1 MPPLLLV
8 GAGSPLGT
16 EPTARQGPAL
26 HKRGE
31 NNISLAYVFAATFL
45 FRSNVSSNT
54 DPQSAHK
61 RPCRSRRYRMFTGFW
76 TALPRRRLRRRFG
89 NDFGAAKLSGCATV
103 SIRKDDEEPPDCARK
118 GREVPKKQYPS
129 LVFLFFLTQL
139 PNPTNLRRRIRLS
152 GPTNQTRQRWPL
164 DPPFCP
170 PHSLHAGSN
179 KRRGIVQHARLYLFI
194 R

>member
-139 PNPTNLRRRIRLS
+139 PNPTNLRSDCPVQLIKRDS
-152 GPTNQTRQRWPL
+152 GGAL